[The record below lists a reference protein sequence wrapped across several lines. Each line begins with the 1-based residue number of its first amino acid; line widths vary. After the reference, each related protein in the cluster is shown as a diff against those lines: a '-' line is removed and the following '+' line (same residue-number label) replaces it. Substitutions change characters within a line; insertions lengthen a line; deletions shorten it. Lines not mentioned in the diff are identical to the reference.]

1 MISTVLL
8 VVAIGAAVGGGV
20 RLFKTHESE
29 AAKGREWVEESVD
42 AWRSKELDR
51 KQFEVR
57 HEDLELDDLFSTFDH
72 DDRDPYYSPEDI
84 EERLTQVT
92 GSSVPKRFVDSTELA
107 ALRAMEAAKKAR
119 AKRAAEA
126 TEKADG
132 SPSTTDMAT
141 ANVLAAKDLLVQGTK
156 VAGRGLKNAGRGA
169 VGAGKSVTEAVR
181 ARRAGQPKKKAAPV
195 TNGTPVSKRPPAKTP
210 DFEKDVLPPQ
220 AKPQP
225 KKWPS
230 TAPKLAKGDG
240 SDQRESA

>member
-8 VVAIGAAVGGGV
+8 VVAMGVAVGGGV
-20 RLFKTHESE
+20 RLFKTHESG

-51 KQFEVR
+51 NQFEVR

-92 GSSVPKRFVDSTELA
+92 GSSVPKRIVDSTELV

-119 AKRAAEA
+119 AKREAEA
-126 TEKADG
+126 AEKADG
-132 SPSTTDMAT
+132 SPSATDMAA
-141 ANVLAAKDLLVQGTK
+141 ANVLAAKDLLVHGTK

-169 VGAGKSVTEAVR
+169 VNAGKSVAGAVR
-181 ARRAGQPKKKAAPV
+181 AKRAGQLNKAAPV
-195 TNGTPVSKRPPAKTP
+195 EDGTPVSKRPPAKTP